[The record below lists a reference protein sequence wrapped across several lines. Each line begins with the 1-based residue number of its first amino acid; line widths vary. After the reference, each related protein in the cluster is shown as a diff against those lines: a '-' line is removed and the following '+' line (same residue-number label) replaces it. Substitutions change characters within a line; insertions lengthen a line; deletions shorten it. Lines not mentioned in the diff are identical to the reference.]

1 VSALIDRHAIRRAAL
16 LLACV
21 LLSWTFAVAVLLA
34 ILRLLPVTA
43 GDAPD
48 HLE

>member
-1 VSALIDRHAIRRAAL
+1 MSALIDMRAIRRAAL

-21 LLSWTFAVAVLLA
+21 LVSWTFAVAVLLA
-34 ILRLLPVTA
+34 ILRALPITA

-48 HLE
+48 HFE